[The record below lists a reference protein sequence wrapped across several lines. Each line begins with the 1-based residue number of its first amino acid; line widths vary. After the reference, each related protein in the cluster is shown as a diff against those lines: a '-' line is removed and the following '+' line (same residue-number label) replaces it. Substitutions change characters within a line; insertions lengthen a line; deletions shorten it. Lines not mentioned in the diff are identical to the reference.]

1 MSEKS
6 ADKPV
11 IFNEAE
17 QLELQQLQQ
26 QNDSF
31 NSWGQAI
38 TRSLHCGQDSLLVA
52 NLIQFF
58 KNMIAQNTK
67 SIEAVS
73 TNAKARIAAEA
84 AAKSEEKK
92 AS

>member
-1 MSEKS
+1 M

-11 IFNEAE
+11 IFNEQE

-31 NSWGQAI
+31 NAWGAAI
-38 TRSLHCGQDSLLVA
+38 SRSLHCGQDSVLVA
-52 NLIQFF
+52 NLLNFL
-58 KNMIAQNTK
+58 KNLVDQNNK
-67 SIEAVS
+67 NIEAFK
-73 TNAKARIAAEA
+73 TGAQKRIANES
-84 AAKSEEKK
+84 AAKDTEKK